1 MYHENNLVE
10 IERLRSILHR
20 LADEGEQYNKLLAV
34 SQELDTLI
42 VKFQKSI
49 LISFLNAPPQV
60 RPI

>member
-1 MYHENNLVE
+1 MYPENNLAE

-49 LISFLNAPPQV
+49 LIGFLNAPPQV
-60 RPI
+60 RPV